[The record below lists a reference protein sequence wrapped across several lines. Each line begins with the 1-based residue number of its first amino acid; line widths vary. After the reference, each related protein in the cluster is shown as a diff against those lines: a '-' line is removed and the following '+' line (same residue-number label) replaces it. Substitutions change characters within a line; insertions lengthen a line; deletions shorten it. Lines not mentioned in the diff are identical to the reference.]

1 MSCVCSGVAL
11 WPVKLLIRPRL
22 IVCNDKRDE
31 LFITV
36 HMCLMFSSLFNIAAV
51 VLSKTNFEFSVLAW
65 LVFSGKSCFRKCLY
79 ADILWL
85 KNNVVFL
92 RYM

>member
-22 IVCNDKRDE
+22 VVCSDKRDE

-36 HMCLMFSSLFNIAAV
+36 HMCLMFSSLLLAAV
-51 VLSKTNFEFSVLAW
+51 VLSKTDFEFSVLAW

-79 ADILWL
+79 AGIL
-85 KNNVVFL
+85 
-92 RYM
+92 